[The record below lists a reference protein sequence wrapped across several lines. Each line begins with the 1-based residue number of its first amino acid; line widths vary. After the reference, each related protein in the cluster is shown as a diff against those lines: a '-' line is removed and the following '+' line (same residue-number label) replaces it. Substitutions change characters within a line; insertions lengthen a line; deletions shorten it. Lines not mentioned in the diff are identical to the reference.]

1 MVIATITNLT
11 KNILN
16 NQKDIFNRICSPAK
30 IEYIIALIAIV
41 SLSVSCLTESS
52 GSTFND
58 ACSEI
63 LPYIIVSSVYIYIL
77 NILCKG
83 GASSIAWFI
92 VLSPAIALVLRVM
105 TKTSLLKS
113 ELFEEEQEEQF
124 DVVDQMM
131 KSTII
136 DNNKEDYYDDEDDSE
151 DDSEDD
157 EDEFYNGEDF
167 EDPAEDEDF
176 KKIWDG
182 KGKKTQ

>member
-41 SLSVSCLTESS
+41 SLSVSRLTESS
-52 GSTFND
+52 GSTFD
-58 ACSEI
+58 DVCSEI
-63 LPYIIVSSVYIYIL
+63 LPYTIVSSIYIYIL

-92 VLSPAIALVLRVM
+92 VLSPAIALVVRVM

-131 KSTII
+131 KSTIV
-136 DNNKEDYYDDEDDSE
+136 DNNKEDYYDDDEEDDSE
-151 DDSEDD
+151 DFDEDEDD

-182 KGKKTQ
+182 K